1 MDLIYIPLPAKHVGV
16 ETRGGLTSWK
26 ALVLRLV
33 SFSPNVKGAITALIT
48 WHAWF
53 AVAQRWHKKESVAA
67 VDFLDDH
74 HISSSHLEDGT
85 NKHTMT
91 LCLPNH

>member
-1 MDLIYIPLPAKHVGV
+1 MLALNPCGPFSI
-16 ETRGGLTSWK
+16 WK

-33 SFSPNVKGAITALIT
+33 SFSPKVKGAITALIT
-48 WHAWF
+48 WHAWL

-67 VDFLDDH
+67 VDFLDVH
-74 HISSSHLEDGT
+74 HISSSGLEDGT
-85 NKHTMT
+85 NKDTMT